1 MSFSVLMRSKAKMRS
16 TVHNNRPNYL
26 MVVHIYQKD
35 IEKID
40 ILKKVDEFI
49 VSRDLR
55 SFLLTQD
62 SSYLVYIGTDIFDI
76 E

>member
-1 MSFSVLMRSKAKMRS
+1 MRSKTKMRS

-26 MVVHIYQKD
+26 MVLHIYQKD

-62 SSYLVYIGTDIFDI
+62 STYLVYIGTDIFGI

>member
-1 MSFSVLMRSKAKMRS
+1 MRSKAKMRS

-26 MVVHIYQKD
+26 MVLHIYQKD

>member
-26 MVVHIYQKD
+26 MVLHIYQKD

>member
-1 MSFSVLMRSKAKMRS
+1 MRSKTKMRS
-16 TVHNNRPNYL
+16 NLHNNRPNYL
-26 MVVHIYQKD
+26 TVLHIYQKD
-35 IEKID
+35 IVKID
-40 ILKKVDEFI
+40 ILKKKVDEFI

>member
-1 MSFSVLMRSKAKMRS
+1 MRSKAKMRS

>member
-1 MSFSVLMRSKAKMRS
+1 MGSKAKMRS

-26 MVVHIYQKD
+26 MVLHIYQKD

>member
-1 MSFSVLMRSKAKMRS
+1 MSFSVLMGSKAKMRS

-26 MVVHIYQKD
+26 MVLHIYQKD

>member
-1 MSFSVLMRSKAKMRS
+1 MRSNTKMRS

-26 MVVHIYQKD
+26 MVLHIYQKD